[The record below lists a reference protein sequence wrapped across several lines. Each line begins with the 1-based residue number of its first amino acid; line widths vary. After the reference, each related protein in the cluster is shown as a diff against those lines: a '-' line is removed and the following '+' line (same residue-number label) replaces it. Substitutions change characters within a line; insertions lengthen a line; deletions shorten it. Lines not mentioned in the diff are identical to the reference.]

1 MVDDA
6 HYIVRDVMQ
15 PHFPSNVSGTLFDV
29 VDRDPNYTA
38 TSRGFWNEVAAESMM
53 AVGPHKPESL
63 LTVQDAEISSP
74 GYD

>member
-6 HYIVRDVMQ
+6 HYNVRDVMQ
-15 PHFPSNVSGTLFDV
+15 PHIPSNVSGTLFNV
-29 VDRDPNYTA
+29 FDRDPNCIA
-38 TSRGFWNEVAAESMM
+38 TSRGFWNEVAAEFMM

-63 LTVQDAEISSP
+63 LTVQDAKNSSP